1 MTTKDALKTMTRIA
15 PYMGE
20 IFDDEDASVL
30 IDSIREGKGD
40 SLAGTAMAKALPLFA
55 DRHRD
60 ALCGMIAVSTGKKPE
75 DVLAQPIRDTIS
87 DMQNM
92 LLDETILFFMGCLRL
107 VRNI

>member
-1 MTTKDALKTMTRIA
+1 MMTKDALKIMAQIA

-30 IDSIREGKGD
+30 IESIRDGKGD
-40 SLAGTAMAKALPLFA
+40 SLAGTAMKKTLPLFA
-55 DRHRD
+55 EKHRD
-60 ALCGMIAVSTGKKPE
+60 ALCGMIAVSTGKKLD
-75 DVLAQPIRDTIS
+75 DVLTQPIRDTIS

-92 LLDETILFFMGCLRL
+92 LLDETILFFIGCLRL